1 MAGLTDDIE
10 KIIRHMLDENNGLA
24 LIGRNELAGR
34 LHCVPSQINYV
45 LTTRFTL
52 EQGYYVESRRGG
64 GGGIRITRIH
74 IDSASQYL
82 QKIQRSIGDGLTE
95 HRCNILLK
103 ELSGSG
109 FISAREAKLLGSS
122 YSEKALKQFDPA
134 GRLMARSN
142 MMRNMLS
149 CLMTQRGGT
158 AGV

>member
-10 KIIRHMLDENNGLA
+10 RIIRRMLDENNGLA

-64 GGGIRITRIH
+64 GGGIRVTRIH
-74 IDSASQYL
+74 IDSTSNYL
-82 QKIQRSIGDGLTE
+82 KKLQSSIGDALTE
-95 HRCNILLK
+95 DRCNILLR
-103 ELSGSG
+103 ELSGNG
-109 FISAREAKLLGSS
+109 FISAREARLLGSS
-122 YSEKALKQFDPA
+122 YSEKSLKQLDAA
-134 GRLMARSN
+134 GRLTARST

-149 CLMTQRGGT
+149 CLMTQ
-158 AGV
+158 